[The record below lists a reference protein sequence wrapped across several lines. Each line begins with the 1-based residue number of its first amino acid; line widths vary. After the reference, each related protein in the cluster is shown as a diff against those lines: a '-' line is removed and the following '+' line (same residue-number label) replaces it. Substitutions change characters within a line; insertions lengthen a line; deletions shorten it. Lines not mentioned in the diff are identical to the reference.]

1 MANTL
6 KVTLVKSPIGAVPK
20 HKKTVEAMG
29 LTKMHKTVEMPD
41 NAATRGMISR
51 FSICKSRRS
60 IISRDINN
68 KRRCQNGI
76 IKLKTSRRF

>member
-20 HKKTVEAMG
+20 HKLTVKAMG

-41 NAATRGMISR
+41 NAATGTAPG
-51 FSICKSRRS
+51 KSRRS
-60 IISRDINN
+60 IIT
-68 KRRCQNGI
+68 KRRCHNGI
-76 IKLKTSRRF
+76 IKLKTS